1 LRKRIAAA
9 AVEPDANWM
18 QMGRIPI
25 RGHAPPRVTP
35 QHVTRFGASPQP
47 DRRQRMNA
55 RSMAGWIGFGG
66 LVMILLGGLAFFQG
80 LIAVIEDDYYVV
92 TRSGFLVFD
101 LTGWGW
107 IMMIWGI
114 ILVLVGLALISGQA
128 WARWVSIVLVSLNVS
143 LQLGFL
149 GNSSYPLWTLM
160 VLTLNIIVL
169 YALIVR
175 WDESQP
181 QLESRG

>member
-1 LRKRIAAA
+1 
-9 AVEPDANWM
+9 
-18 QMGRIPI
+18 
-25 RGHAPPRVTP
+25 
-35 QHVTRFGASPQP
+35 
-47 DRRQRMNA
+47 MNSK
-55 RSMAGWIGFGG
+55 SMSGWIGFAG
-66 LVMILLGGLAFFQG
+66 LLMILLGGLAFFQG

-114 ILVLVGLALISGQA
+114 ILVLVGLALISGQS
-128 WARWVSIVLVSLNVS
+128 WARWVSIVFVSVNVFG
-143 LQLGFL
+143 QLGFL

-160 VLTLNIIVL
+160 VLTLDIVVL

-175 WDESQP
+175 WDDSQA
-181 QLESRG
+181 QLEPSG

>member
-1 LRKRIAAA
+1 
-9 AVEPDANWM
+9 
-18 QMGRIPI
+18 
-25 RGHAPPRVTP
+25 
-35 QHVTRFGASPQP
+35 
-47 DRRQRMNA
+47 MNT
-55 RSMAGWIGFGG
+55 RSMAGWINFAG
-66 LVMILLGGLAFFQG
+66 LIMVLLGGINFFQG

-114 ILVLVGLALISGQA
+114 ILVLIALALISGQT
-128 WARWVSIVLVSLNVS
+128 WARWATIVVAGLN
-143 LQLGFL
+143 LFAQLGFL
-149 GNSSYPLWTLM
+149 GNSNYPLWALTAITLSI
-160 VLTLNIIVL
+160 VVL

-181 QLESRG
+181 QLQSQR

>member
-1 LRKRIAAA
+1 
-9 AVEPDANWM
+9 
-18 QMGRIPI
+18 
-25 RGHAPPRVTP
+25 
-35 QHVTRFGASPQP
+35 
-47 DRRQRMNA
+47 MNSK
-55 RSMAGWIGFGG
+55 SMAGWIGFAG
-66 LVMILLGGLAFFQG
+66 LLMILLGGLAFFQG

-114 ILVLVGLALISGQA
+114 ILVLVGLALISGQS
-128 WARWVSIVLVSLNVS
+128 WARWVSIVLVGVNVFG
-143 LQLGFL
+143 QLGFL

-160 VLTLNIIVL
+160 VLTLDIIVL

-175 WDESQP
+175 WDESRLQVEP
-181 QLESRG
+181 SG